1 MKLERFRTHS
11 WLGGL
16 SLAFLGVVIARLAAP
31 VLTDDK
37 SRAMGTVLGQTIAII
52 GLGWIALGIH
62 RRIARQG
69 GTPDTPDSDGGN
81 SPPLKQ

>member
-1 MKLERFRTHS
+1 MKLQRFRTPS

-16 SLAFLGVVIARLAAP
+16 SLAILGVVIARLVSP
-31 VLTDDK
+31 MLTDDK
-37 SRAMGTVLGQTIAII
+37 SRVLGTVLGQTIAII

-69 GTPDTPDSDGGN
+69 GTPDTPDSNGGD